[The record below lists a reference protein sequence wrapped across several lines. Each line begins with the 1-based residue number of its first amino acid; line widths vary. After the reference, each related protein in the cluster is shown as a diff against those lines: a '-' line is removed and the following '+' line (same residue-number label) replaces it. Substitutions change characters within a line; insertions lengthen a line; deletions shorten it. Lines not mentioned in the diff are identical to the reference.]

1 MSSLLDLISVQLI
14 NGKGLDVGIIDVV
27 LYPTDVCCVHILKQ
41 LKQAARYNIATNI
54 HGSVKGYLLE
64 LYQSGYC
71 NKQLSN
77 LRGLEQQNC
86 ILCSFYMDIIAW
98 QRGFSSL

>member
-41 LKQAARYNIATNI
+41 
-54 HGSVKGYLLE
+54 
-64 LYQSGYC
+64 
-71 NKQLSN
+71 
-77 LRGLEQQNC
+77 QNR
-86 ILCSFYMDIIAW
+86 LP
-98 QRGFSSL
+98 GTT